1 MNSRAEKVV
10 VLQVGKVPPPIG
22 GVTIHT
28 RRLLDAL
35 TDKHKSDISLM
46 FYDLDRFSLISYI
59 RSITR
64 GTVVHVHSS
73 SPLFRLFSVFL
84 SRVLQRKIV
93 LTIHGDLGR
102 FNLFKNTLD
111 MLAVRLAHVPVVLN
125 QSSLMRARRVNKNAV
140 CMSAFLPGHSNND
153 LYDQDNK
160 RLKALRKSC
169 RVFVTNAYA
178 FSRDINGDE
187 IYGILPLVSLFEKL
201 AGSALV
207 ISDPSGQYQA
217 YFKHNKFTLPENVLL
232 LSYPHNFNVVLNSA
246 HGFIR
251 NTTTD
256 GDSLSVHEA
265 LFKGIVVLC
274 SDCGQRPSGAIVY
287 RSLEEL
293 DAFLRQRGEITNN
306 VTERYRKPET
316 AQDLVKLYKFLA
328 NGI

>member
-1 MNSRAEKVV
+1 MNLIEEKVV

-22 GVTIHT
+22 GVTIHV

-35 TDKHKSDISLM
+35 TDSYKPDISLK
-46 FYDLDRFSLISYI
+46 FYDLNRFSLVGFT
-59 RSITR
+59 RSIMR
-64 GTVVHVHSS
+64 GTVVHVHTS
-73 SPLFRLFSVFL
+73 SPLFRFL
-84 SRVLQRKIV
+84 SVLLVRILKRKIV

-102 FNLFKNTLD
+102 FGLVNNSLD
-111 MLAVRLAHVPVVLN
+111 VLAVRFAHAPVVLN

-140 CMSAFLPGHSNND
+140 RMSAFLPGHSNND
-153 LYDQDNK
+153 LYDQDNE

-217 YFKHNKFTLPENVLL
+217 YFKRNKFTLPENVLL
-232 LSYPHNFNVVLNSA
+232 LSYPHNFNVVLDSA

-265 LFKGIVVLC
+265 LFKGIVVFC
-274 SDCGQRPSGAIVY
+274 SDCGQRPSGATVY

-293 DAFLRQRGEITNN
+293 DAFLRERGEITNN

-316 AQDLVKLYKFLA
+316 ARDLVKLYKFLA